1 MLALSLWAIIGPVV
15 RSRLLRAFVVFIAA
29 QSALIYG
36 YSLWGGVKEVAAAW
50 LVALTIATIIPVLE
64 AQARA
69 RSFVPL
75 AAACFAMLGV
85 LGYGGAVWLALP
97 LVVVAFGAVRI
108 WIRRSTRWQLVG
120 LVVLGALLALG
131 LIRGAQG
138 FLKANASLTGS
149 DLGNLIHRLNPLQVF
164 GVWPAGDFRVDPP
177 NSAAVAGVLIGV
189 VIVAL
194 LAGLFVCWRRRWGL
208 PVLYLATAAAGALL
222 VSARGSPWV
231 QGKAFATISPAA
243 LLVGLTGVSAVIGRS
258 SPRPARDPDLAPSK
272 ESASA
277 GWGRRVVAV
286 LAAAAIAFGVVW
298 SNVLAYHHV
307 TVAPYGQLKELSEI
321 GHRFAGDGPTMVNEY
336 EPYAVRHFLRD
347 MDPESPSE
355 LRYRVIPLLGG
366 QQVPKGGYAD
376 LDQFELPG
384 LLVYRTIVT
393 RTSPVASR
401 PPAPYSLVY
410 DGRWYRVWQ
419 RPVQPQRLV
428 LDHLPLGNS
437 IDPAAVPACSQ
448 VLRLGREAGQLGLL
462 AAVARPAPS
471 VAGVPSPLPTGDTTA
486 AFVVST
492 PGVYQVWLAGSFA
505 RRVVAHVDGVRV
517 GSSHEVINEAGG
529 WTPLGSIR
537 LVAATH
543 RVTLSYG
550 DAELSP
556 GSGGPGAAGPTL
568 PVGPVALAPGDQ
580 RLPVSYFS
588 PARARSLCGRSWD
601 WVEALG
607 PEP

>member
-1 MLALSLWAIIGPVV
+1 M
-15 RSRLLRAFVVFIAA
+15 
-29 QSALIYG
+29 
-36 YSLWGGVKEVAAAW
+36 
-50 LVALTIATIIPVLE
+50 
-64 AQARA
+64 
-69 RSFVPL
+69 
-75 AAACFAMLGV
+75 
-85 LGYGGAVWLALP
+85 
-97 LVVVAFGAVRI
+97 RI

-120 LVVLGALLALG
+120 LVGLGALLALG

-149 DLGNLIHRLNPLQVF
+149 ELGNLTHRVNPLQVF
-164 GVWPAGDFRVDPP
+164 GIWPAGDFRLDPP
-177 NSAAVAGVLIGV
+177 NSATVAGVLIGV
-189 VIVAL
+189 VIVAV
-194 LAGLFVCWRRRWGL
+194 LAGLFVSWRRRWRL

-243 LLVGLTGVSAVIGRS
+243 LLVGLVGVSAVIGRS

-272 ESASA
+272 ESARA
-277 GWGRRVVAV
+277 GWGRRIVAV

-307 TVAPYGQLKELSEI
+307 TLAPYGQLKELSEI

-336 EPYAVRHFLRD
+336 EPYAARHFLRD

-401 PPAPYSLVY
+401 PPAPYKLVY
-410 DGRWYRVWQ
+410 DGRWYQVWQ
-419 RPVQPQRLV
+419 RPVQPQRQV

-437 IDPAAVPACSQ
+437 IDPTAVPACGQ

-462 AAVARPAPS
+462 AAVPRPDPS

-492 PGVYQVWLAGSFA
+492 PGVYQVWLGGSFV
-505 RRVVAHVDGVRV
+505 RRVIAYVDRVRV

-537 LVAATH
+537 LAAAAH

-550 DAELSP
+550 DAELYP
-556 GSGGPGAAGPTL
+556 GSGGPGAAGPGL
-568 PVGPVALAPGDQ
+568 PVGPVALARPTSGF
-580 RLPVSYFS
+580 R
-588 PARARSLCGRSWD
+588 
-601 WVEALG
+601 
-607 PEP
+607 